1 MEQKPDIQPL
11 PPSFDDDG
19 TINEAFKSVSLMK
32 WSDAKTLTD
41 PDCKHEWVKDPTDEE
56 PGFYA
61 EMCKHCP
68 LGRLVRK

>member
-1 MEQKPDIQPL
+1 MEEKVSSL
-11 PPSFDDDG
+11 PPSFDEDG
-19 TINEAFKSVSLMK
+19 NMNPAFTKVELFDWK
-32 WSDAKTLTD
+32 DAKTLTN